1 MVKFRVYRGLLV
13 TGCWLLVAGSYFSK
27 SKSELK
33 SKAFDVGYWLL
44 VATFQ
49 NRRGNWRSKGF
60 DVGCWLLVTD
70 YMLLNA
76 NAEVLII

>member
-1 MVKFRVYRGLLV
+1 V
-13 TGCWLLVAGSYFSK
+13 GCSLLVA
-27 SKSELK
+27 
-33 SKAFDVGYWLL
+33 GYWLL